1 MSDVRDE
8 QSAGE
13 ASPGPA
19 PDDPAA
25 AAFEA
30 LREEVALVRRAVAGL
45 AAERAAIEIPDYS
58 ETLGKILRA
67 SAATGVHLKALTEMP
82 ALRRSARDWGHEI
95 AAAAENARR
104 ADHQA
109 LERAENMLEHQ
120 AWKMAT
126 SLESARTAARQR
138 QLLFWTAAVAC
149 LAGVLLSVVVFATL
163 I

>member
-1 MSDVRDE
+1 MADVQQPQTDN
-8 QSAGE
+8 E
-13 ASPGPA
+13 ASRTSTH
-19 PDDPAA
+19 DDPAA
-25 AAFEA
+25 TAFEA

-58 ETLGKILRA
+58 ETLGKLLRA
-67 SAATGVHLKALTEMP
+67 SVATGVHLKALTEMP
-82 ALRRSARDWGHEI
+82 ALRRLARDWGHEI
-95 AAAAENARR
+95 EAAAENARR

-109 LERAENMLEHQ
+109 FERAENMFEHQ
-120 AWKMAT
+120 ALKMAT

-163 I
+163 M